1 MRIVV
6 NALSVFSGGGLTSMV
21 NLLPALARVDRE
33 NEYVVIVSATQKAVA
48 SQIPKN
54 LLVHR
59 VGFNPRNVLVRLLYE
74 QLVLP
79 FVLWRLGA
87 RWLYSVGSITTLLA
101 PCKVLLLIEN
111 ANPYSVLDV
120 AWNRK
125 DRLRNWALRTLGGLS
140 ARKADVVRFLS
151 ENSRDII
158 CGIINIPLSKTIVIP
173 HGLAEQSVHAGPADK
188 ALNLPD
194 RFILTVSN
202 LGPHK
207 NIHTLVDAFEKLV
220 TVHQYPGSLVIVGA
234 KHYPEYYESLRS
246 RIESKRLGS
255 KVIFH
260 GWVDPE
266 SLPALYRKAKVFVFP
281 SAEETFGMPVVE
293 AMGYGV
299 PVVVPSSAARFFIP
313 YEEICISGAEYFD
326 AFDSASLCEHI
337 WRVLT
342 DKQKRENI
350 VTAGKERA
358 RHYRWDDVATHL
370 AAVFG
375 GTNLKVSA

>member
-6 NALSVFSGGGLTSMV
+6 NALSVFSGGGLTSMT
-21 NLLPALARVDRE
+21 NLLPALVRVDGE
-33 NEYVVIVSATQKAVA
+33 NEYVVIVSAKQAAVV

-54 LLVHR
+54 VGVHSVR
-59 VGFNPRNVLVRLLYE
+59 FNPKNVLVRLLYE

-79 FVLWRLGA
+79 FVLRRLGA
-87 RWLYSVGSITTLLA
+87 RWLYSVGSLTTLLA

-125 DRLRNWALRTLGGLS
+125 DRLRNWALRTLGNLS

-158 CGIINIPLSKTIVIP
+158 SGMIKLPPSKTIVIP
-173 HGLAEQSVHAGPADK
+173 HGLAAQTGESRTADEGMH
-188 ALNLPD
+188 LPD

-220 TVHQYPGSLVIVGA
+220 KVNHYPGSLVIVGA
-234 KHYPEYYESLRS
+234 QHYPEYFESLKS
-246 RIESKRLGS
+246 RIKGTQLGS
-255 KVIFH
+255 KVIFL

-266 SLPALYRKAKVFVFP
+266 SLPTLYRKAEVFVFP

-299 PVVVPSSAARFFIP
+299 PVVVPSPGARFFIP
-313 YEEICISGAEYFD
+313 YEEICRTGAEYFD
-326 AFDSASLCEHI
+326 AFDSSSLCEHI
-337 WRVLT
+337 WRVLS
-342 DKQKRENI
+342 DEQRRQHI
-350 VTAGKERA
+350 VMAGKERA
-358 RHYRWDDVATHL
+358 QHYRWDDVASGL
-370 AAVFG
+370 VSVFRRV
-375 GTNLKVSA
+375 NSR